1 MRNGLT
7 AVPGNGSPMDAGLE
21 VYEIEHPLADIWIG
35 RVKDATFD
43 YTYGGTRMVKP
54 GTDDKTVLATLHD
67 LATNESLFK
76 NLLVN
81 KAIADGAVESLS
93 DRLPDGFGESR
104 VGGARCIIRP
114 RSPEMQA
121 IWDNPKTLNFATSIR
136 PIFAAIGD
144 CLNSQDGYIK
154 LTPDFGRY
162 ASLSDML
169 REFTPHVLGIA
180 CEIGGCGGK
189 TSYSTTGVA
198 ASFEHFE
205 FPRDIP
211 LTIIGSDGAMGSEF
225 HSYITKQ
232 GHSNIALCDISY
244 DLAGPGAPGPG
255 VPRLPARVGTF
266 TREALSRGGVI
277 VATTWGRELQNCD
290 LSALLPGTRFLL
302 AHNLSIPPGR
312 PGIKLAQQVA
322 ERGVTAL
329 PGQMLTL
336 GGALTTR
343 LEWFWRQSR
352 PDQPF
357 DKPLAHDVVRAV
369 VSYWVDITLRTAGEQ
384 EVTPYEAL
392 LGLARIN
399 PPPS

>member
-1 MRNGLT
+1 MRNGPT
-7 AVPGNGSPMDAGLE
+7 AVPGNGSSMDAGIE

-35 RVKDATFD
+35 RVKDGTFD

-54 GTDDKTVLATLHD
+54 SIDDPTVLATLHD

-76 NLLVN
+76 NLLIN
-81 KAIADGAVESLS
+81 RALAEGALESLS
-93 DRLPDGFGESR
+93 DRLPDGFAESR

-114 RSPEMQA
+114 RSLETQA
-121 IWDNPKTLNFATSIR
+121 IWNDPKTPSFATSIR
-136 PIFAAIGD
+136 PIFVAIGD
-144 CLNSQDGYIK
+144 CLNSHEGYIK

-162 ASLSDML
+162 ALVSDML

-189 TSYSTTGVA
+189 TSYSTTGVTA
-198 ASFEHFE
+198 AFDHFR
-205 FPRDIP
+205 FSHDIP
-211 LTIIGSDGAMGSEF
+211 LTLIGSDGAMGSEF
-225 HSYITKQ
+225 HSYVTKQ

-244 DLAGPGAPGPG
+244 DLEGPQASGSGAPL
-255 VPRLPARVGTF
+255 LPARAGTF

-277 VATTWGRELQNCD
+277 VATTWGRELENCD

-312 PGIKLAQQVA
+312 PGINLAQQVA

-343 LEWFWRQSR
+343 LEWFSRKSR

-369 VSYWVDITLRTAGEQ
+369 VSHYGETTLRAAGEQ
-384 EVTPYEAL
+384 KVTPYEAL
-392 LGLARIN
+392 LGLARIG
-399 PPPS
+399 S